1 LSYALSLEI
10 QSCFAPHYPTQ
21 NSFALLLE
29 MLWMQKTALI
39 TEGGF

>member
-1 LSYALSLEI
+1 M
-10 QSCFAPHYPTQ
+10 QSCFVPHYPTQ
-21 NSFALLLE
+21 KRFAFLLE